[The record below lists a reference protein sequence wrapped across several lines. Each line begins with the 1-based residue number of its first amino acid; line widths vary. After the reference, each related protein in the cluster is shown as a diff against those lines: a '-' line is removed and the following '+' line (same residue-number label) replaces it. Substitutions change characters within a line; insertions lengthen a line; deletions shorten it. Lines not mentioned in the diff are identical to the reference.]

1 MPTTSE
7 CPFCGRELRRRT
19 ATLMGRTVFCGVE
32 ECGCE
37 GAVAERERE
46 RAEREAAEARE
57 ELRRA
62 MARYGRAGIPK
73 LFLMNRPEA
82 SETYSWVRPRARQIA
97 ESARAGRGAYLVGPV
112 GTYKTLVAATAARY
126 AVDAGMSV
134 RFTSV
139 SRVLDAV
146 RGSYGTS
153 RDSAAVMD
161 AYASAGLL
169 VLDDLG
175 KESPTDWTL
184 MKLFDLVND
193 RYEQMRPLV
202 VTTQYARSELVSRLA
217 KNGDEETAVA
227 IVSRLAETCDRYDFA
242 GPDRRISHGEG
253 DHASQAAVAAY
264 GGAVC

>member
-1 MPTTSE
+1 
-7 CPFCGRELRRRT
+7 
-19 ATLMGRTVFCGVE
+19 
-32 ECGCE
+32 
-37 GAVAERERE
+37 
-46 RAEREAAEARE
+46 
-57 ELRRA
+57 
-62 MARYGRAGIPK
+62 
-73 LFLMNRPEA
+73 
-82 SETYSWVRPRARQIA
+82 
-97 ESARAGRGAYLVGPV
+97 
-112 GTYKTLVAATAARY
+112 
-126 AVDAGMSV
+126 MSV